1 MSKASI
7 GLGLLLLFLSL
18 SAPRPARAAT
28 ADPGAAAE
36 GETAE
41 REDSRQQDLYE
52 EGTDAL
58 DESQW
63 EHAAA
68 LFAEAARQPGDRADG
83 ALYWQAYA
91 QSKLGR
97 KAEALATLGELSKR
111 FPKSRWVNDAAALEL
126 ELKGSRNVS
135 PDSVEDE
142 ELKLIALN
150 SLMST
155 DSERAIPMLEK
166 FLGGTSSPKLKDR
179 ALFVLAQN
187 GSPQARQIV
196 ADIAR
201 GKRNPGLQEKA
212 IKYLGLFGG
221 ESSRGVLNE
230 IYGSTASRDVKE
242 EILRSYMVSGDR
254 EHVLAAAR
262 GEKDPAL
269 RESAVHQLGVM
280 GARTEL
286 WQLYHSESSDG
297 VKGAIIQALF
307 VGGDADHLL
316 ELARTEKNKE
326 LRMEAIHKAGLTGKA
341 HTGDALADLYRSE
354 KDPEIRGAVL
364 QAFFLQGNSRGLI
377 AIAKSEKDPELKQ
390 EAVRKLSLMTDKEAR
405 DYLLE
410 ILSK

>member
-7 GLGLLLLFLSL
+7 GIGLLLLFLS
-18 SAPRPARAAT
+18 APRPAPAA
-28 ADPGAAAE
+28 AGDPGGASESDASD
-36 GETAE
+36 

-58 DESQW
+58 DEGQW
-63 EHAAA
+63 DRAAA

-83 ALYWQAYA
+83 ALYWKAYA

-97 KAEALATLGELSKR
+97 KAEALATLGELAKR
-111 FPKSRWVNDAAALEL
+111 FPKSRWGNDAAALDL
-126 ELKGSRNVS
+126 ELRGGRNVS

-142 ELKLIALN
+142 DLKLIALN

-187 GSPQARQIV
+187 GSPQAREIV

-201 GKRNPGLQEKA
+201 GKRYPALQEKA

-221 ESSRGVLNE
+221 DSSRGVLSE
-230 IYGSTASRDVKE
+230 IYASSPSRDVKE
-242 EILRSYMVSGDR
+242 QILKSYMVSGDKER
-254 EHVLAAAR
+254 VLAAAR
-262 GEKDPAL
+262 AEKDPAL
-269 RESAVHQLGVM
+269 RQAAVHQLGVM
-280 GARTEL
+280 GARSEL
-286 WQLYHSESSDG
+286 WQLYQPEASDQ
-297 VKGAIIQALF
+297 VKEAIIQALF

-326 LRMEAIHKAGLTGKA
+326 LRMDAIHKAGLTGKA
-341 HTGDALADLYRSE
+341 RTGDALTALYQSE
-354 KDPEIRGAVL
+354 KDPEIKGAVL
-364 QAFFLQGNSRGLI
+364 QAFFLQGNARGLI
-377 AIAKSEKDPELKQ
+377 SIAKTEKDPELKQ
-390 EAVRKLSLMTDKEAR
+390 EAVRKLSLMSEKEAR